1 MHEDLLIFVS
11 LVEIG
16 SFTGTAK
23 KYATS
28 QPTISRRIQA
38 LEDNLGVK
46 LINRNSRNLEITPAG
61 QKIYQRL
68 ANFQAILED
77 TIEEIKSDTKQ
88 NNVRLRVAFPPTLAF
103 HHITNRLDEF
113 LNENPNVSLEL
124 FFQKTSVDLV
134 GQNLD
139 LAVNINMP
147 TSQIAKVKLIKKV
160 KLQLFASKKY
170 VEAFGK
176 PKKIEDLTKHTVIG
190 LINPD
195 GSIDESLT
203 AFNLK
208 TGETIKVNNSLNR
221 ILTNDALSTYQLVA
235 KGAAIGGAWDD
246 LFFEQLANKEY
257 IKILPEY
264 AFGEVPFYLI
274 RHAGK
279 TLPAL
284 DKFTAFIE
292 SCFK

>member
-38 LEDNLGVK
+38 LE
-46 LINRNSRNLEITPAG
+46 
-61 QKIYQRL
+61 
-68 ANFQAILED
+68 
-77 TIEEIKSDTKQ
+77 
-88 NNVRLRVAFPPTLAF
+88 
-103 HHITNRLDEF
+103 
-113 LNENPNVSLEL
+113 EN
-124 FFQKTSVDLV
+124 
-134 GQNLD
+134 
-139 LAVNINMP
+139 
-147 TSQIAKVKLIKKV
+147 
-160 KLQLFASKKY
+160 
-170 VEAFGK
+170 
-176 PKKIEDLTKHTVIG
+176 
-190 LINPD
+190 
-195 GSIDESLT
+195 LT

-208 TGETIKVNNSLNR
+208 TGNTIKVNNNQNR